1 MDIQN
6 TGVSQSLFEK
16 HKELLGQFLRFAIIG
31 GINTGVDFA
40 VLNLLSWIT
49 GINKGNGV
57 IWLNLASFSVAVIN
71 SYFLNKFW
79 AFKDQTSSDQGKK
92 FASFIGISVIGAV
105 INTSIV
111 RFVSTNIDP
120 VFGLSA
126 PLWLNVAKALATGIS
141 LIWNFIGYKLVVF
154 KK

>member
-1 MDIQN
+1 MDIQ
-6 TGVSQSLFEK
+6 TSPEGSFIGK
-16 HKELLGQFLRFAIIG
+16 HKVVIGQFIRFAIIG

-49 GINKGNGV
+49 GVNKGNGV
-57 IWLNLASFSVAVIN
+57 IWLNLVSFSVAVIN

-79 AFKDQTSSDQGKK
+79 AFKDQSSSEQGKK
-92 FASFIGISVIGAV
+92 FVSFITISIIGAV

-111 RFVSTNIDP
+111 RFISTNVDP
-120 VFGLSA
+120 MFGLSA
-126 PLWLNVAKALATGIS
+126 QLWLNVAKLFATGVS